1 MITVLAGGVG
11 AARFLRGLVQV
22 VDPATVTVVANVGDD
37 VRVHGL
43 HVAPDLDSIV
53 YHLAGVVH
61 PDQQW
66 GRADESFVVAGE
78 LERLGRPT
86 WFTLGDRDLAVH
98 VHRTA
103 RLAEGAPL
111 SQVTAEVAH
120 AFGVGLTLLPATDDP
135 VATRVHTTDGA
146 DLHFQEYWVR
156 DRADHDVTRVELAGR
171 EQARPAPGV
180 VEAIVD
186 ADTVLVA
193 PSNPVVSIGTILA
206 VPGIAEAVRTTP
218 APVVGVSPIVGGAVV
233 RGMADRLLPAI
244 GVPTSAAGVA
254 GHYAPWLDG
263 WVLDERDA
271 AQVDEVA
278 ALGVRAVA
286 TDTMMDDAEVAAA
299 LARTCLDL
307 ATELADA

>member
-11 AARFLRGLVQV
+11 AARFLKGLVQV
-22 VDPATVTVVANVGDD
+22 VDAHEVTAVVNVGDD

-43 HVAPDLDSIV
+43 HVSPDLDSIV

-61 PDQQW
+61 PGQQW
-66 GRADESFVVAGE
+66 GRADESFVVAEE
-78 LERLGRPT
+78 LARLGRPT

-120 AFGVGLTLLPATDDP
+120 AFGVDVTLLPATDDP
-135 VATRVHTTDGA
+135 VGTRVHTTDGE

-156 DRADHDVTRVELAGR
+156 DRAEHEVARVELAGR
-171 EQARPAPGV
+171 DGARPAPGV

-186 ADTVLVA
+186 ADVVLVA
-193 PSNPVVSIGTILA
+193 PSNPVVSVGTVLA

-218 APVVGVSPIVGGAVV
+218 APVVGVSPIVGGTVV

-244 GVPTSAAGVA
+244 GVATTAAGVA
-254 GHYAPWLDG
+254 GHYAAWLDG

-271 AQVDEVA
+271 DQADEVA
-278 ALGVRAVA
+278 DLGVRPAV
-286 TDTMMDDAEVAAA
+286 TDTMMDDPDVAAA

-307 ATELADA
+307 AAALADG

>member
-22 VDPATVTVVANVGDD
+22 ADPAEVTVVANVGDD
-37 VRVHGL
+37 LRVHGL

-61 PDQQW
+61 PEQQW
-66 GRADESFVVAGE
+66 GRADESFVVASE

-103 RLAEGAPL
+103 RLAAGAPL

-120 AFGVGLTLLPATDDP
+120 AFGVRLTLLPATDDP
-135 VATRVHTTDGA
+135 VETRVHTTTGA

-156 DRADHDVTRVELAGR
+156 DRADHEVARVELAGR
-171 EQARPAPGV
+171 ERARPAPGV
-180 VEAIVD
+180 VEAITAAD
-186 ADTVLVA
+186 AVLVA

-244 GVPTSAAGVA
+244 GVETSAVGVA
-254 GHYAPWLDG
+254 GHYGPWLDG
-263 WVLDERDA
+263 WVLDDRDA
-271 AQVDEVA
+271 PQLDEVA

-286 TDTMMDDAEVAAA
+286 TDTMMDDPEVAAA

-307 ATELADA
+307 AEELADA